1 MDDLFFVHFPL
12 QPPSVAYTLTKM
24 FNALNDLTT
33 DAYNAS
39 DARFD
44 NNAKIW
50 DGDETKQAAWLSV
63 LDDDIETSPYLR
75 NIVFRGTVDLRNGK
89 TAVDSK
95 FAILAITDGSAKKL
109 RTQGW
114 GSGG

>member
-1 MDDLFFVHFPL
+1 
-12 QPPSVAYTLTKM
+12 M

-63 LDDDIETSPYLR
+63 LDEDIETSPYLR
-75 NIVFRGTVDLRNGK
+75 NIVFRV
-89 TAVDSK
+89 
-95 FAILAITDGSAKKL
+95 
-109 RTQGW
+109 Q
-114 GSGG
+114 

>member
-1 MDDLFFVHFPL
+1 
-12 QPPSVAYTLTKM
+12 M

-50 DGDETKQAAWLSV
+50 DGDETKQAA
-63 LDDDIETSPYLR
+63 
-75 NIVFRGTVDLRNGK
+75 
-89 TAVDSK
+89 
-95 FAILAITDGSAKKL
+95 
-109 RTQGW
+109 
-114 GSGG
+114 